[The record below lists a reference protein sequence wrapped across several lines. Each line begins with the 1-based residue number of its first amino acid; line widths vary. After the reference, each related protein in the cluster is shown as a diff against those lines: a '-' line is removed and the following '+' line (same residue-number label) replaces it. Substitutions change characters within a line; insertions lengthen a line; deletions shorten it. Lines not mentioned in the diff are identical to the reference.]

1 MRCIFFSKLQKRPF
15 SLPQFDPERAEG
27 GLSASNEKVVAAF
40 GKIDYFCIGVFTME
54 ILLRLLCT
62 PSVSQV
68 QSSCVYCGIK
78 ASNLSFKALF
88 SAEIILLGS
97 AEYH

>member
-1 MRCIFFSKLQKRPF
+1 MNEF

-27 GLSASNEKVVAAF
+27 GLSDNNAKVVAAF

-62 PSVSQV
+62 PSVSLLR
-68 QSSCVYCGIK
+68 SCSDWLEVK
-78 ASNLSFKALF
+78 A
-88 SAEIILLGS
+88 
-97 AEYH
+97 H